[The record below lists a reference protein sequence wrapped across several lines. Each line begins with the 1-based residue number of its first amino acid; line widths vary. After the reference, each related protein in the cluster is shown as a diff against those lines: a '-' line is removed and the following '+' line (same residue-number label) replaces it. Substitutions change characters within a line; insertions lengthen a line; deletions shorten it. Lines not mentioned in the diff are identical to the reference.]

1 MFLHISPLSIAYFN
15 DRGYATEAEVEHVGI
30 NRLIDKIKTLTIPAR
45 NKASVSVK
53 GENGW
58 VSAVGQTVP
67 LSVYRSRP
75 DTLPYIP
82 DSMKDGFQ
90 MSNLMRVTDGAKAG
104 NRDYHNQEFHRKMAA
119 GLLDKRVRV

>member
-1 MFLHISPLSIAYFN
+1 M
-15 DRGYATEAEVEHVGI
+15 GI

-104 NRDYHNQEFHRKMAA
+104 NGITITRNSTEKWQLAYWTSASEYNSENQPQNDDRNQS
-119 GLLDKRVRV
+119 